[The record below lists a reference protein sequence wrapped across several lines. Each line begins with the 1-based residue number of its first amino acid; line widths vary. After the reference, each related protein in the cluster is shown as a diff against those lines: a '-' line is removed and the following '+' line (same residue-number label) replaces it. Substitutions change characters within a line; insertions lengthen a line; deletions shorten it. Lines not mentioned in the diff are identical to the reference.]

1 MKKKKEKNVLEGNT
15 FNMSSLKE
23 PKSPEW
29 TIWSKYGS
37 LQTKK
42 TSLLT
47 PFCLGAFDFD
57 NETTNKKRSGI
68 YISKQNSSMLFL
80 MLPTLPRVHLSKR
93 EALDRSALFQALT

>member
-23 PKSPEW
+23 PKSPDW

-57 NETTNKKRSGI
+57 NETTNKKTQWNIYFQTEFKHAVSNVAHTTSG
-68 YISKQNSSMLFL
+68 
-80 MLPTLPRVHLSKR
+80 TLIK
-93 EALDRSALFQALT
+93 A